1 MRGAVV
7 LAGEVHQRQHQNRH
21 GHHEHQRQ
29 RRRRTQHEEATDQEH
44 HHNSQHLNNTE
55 RQPTANRPQIAH
67 GTGQQ
72 LTGGP
77 TIQQRKRGTEQ
88 AVKKVHAHGHLDG
101 GGRVHNQPAPP
112 IHEGG
117 VRNTQQKH
125 QAAGNPDGALSGA
138 LREMIHNNLQHLR
151 DGNLKGTGT
160 ERHEQAHA
168 PAHTNRT
175 RIRGEGARGTLTV
188 RVVDRVGGRFARRLQ
203 ERITA
208 ALSRVCCRSL
218 RH

>member
-67 GTGQQ
+67 GAGQQ

-88 AVKKVHAHGHLDG
+88 AVKEVHAHGQLNR
-101 GGRVHNQPAPP
+101 GGRVHN
-112 IHEGG
+112 
-117 VRNTQQKH
+117 
-125 QAAGNPDGALSGA
+125 PDGALGGA
-138 LREMIHNNLQHLR
+138 LREMIHNNLQYLR

-160 ERHEQAHA
+160 ERHE
-168 PAHTNRT
+168 
-175 RIRGEGARGTLTV
+175 
-188 RVVDRVGGRFARRLQ
+188 
-203 ERITA
+203 
-208 ALSRVCCRSL
+208 
-218 RH
+218 